1 MKGLRF
7 VIIYQETEVN
17 DLDDVAEK
25 MVEMI
30 WMMLLNELV
39 RCGCRKMILMR
50 LCWVF
55 IERNKFGVDIMREGR
70 GSLVWSSL
78 LVLIG

>member
-1 MKGLRF
+1 M
-7 VIIYQETEVN
+7 IIYQETEVN

-39 RCGCRKMILMR
+39 RCGCR
-50 LCWVF
+50 
-55 IERNKFGVDIMREGR
+55 RNDADAV
-70 GSLVWSSL
+70 
-78 LVLIG
+78 VLGFL